1 MVVRLTSCRRTRWLL
16 AAFATGPAGRRVFVE
31 LSVSKNL
38 MLAHTCGAIK
48 RALQAIWRELFP
60 ISKDRS
66 NQQASTLSGEQQML
80 AVGRALM
87 GRPRLLLLDEPSV
100 GIAHR
105 LKIKIFEAIQAIQ
118 QAAVLLVEQDALDR
132 PSLSQNALT
141 CWSTECIA
149 REGTP
154 RELANDDDIRRV
166 YLGL

>member
-1 MVVRLTSCRRTRWLL
+1 
-16 AAFATGPAGRRVFVE
+16 
-31 LSVSKNL
+31 
-38 MLAHTCGAIK
+38 
-48 RALQAIWRELFP
+48 
-60 ISKDRS
+60 
-66 NQQASTLSGEQQML
+66 ML

-141 CWSTECIA
+141 CWSTDASHA
-149 REGTP
+149 RERP
-154 RELANDDDIRRV
+154 ANLPTMTISGAFILVCDVR
-166 YLGL
+166 